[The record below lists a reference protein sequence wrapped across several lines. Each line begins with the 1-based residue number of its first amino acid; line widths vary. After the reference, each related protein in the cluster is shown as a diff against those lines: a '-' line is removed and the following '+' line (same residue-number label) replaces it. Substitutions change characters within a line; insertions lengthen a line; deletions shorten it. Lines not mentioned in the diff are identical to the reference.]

1 MWLWCMRKNRI
12 DSITRVSAKMAI
24 VLLSTAFFFFV
35 KWVDQCTSIFAD
47 CASKC
52 TYAIVH
58 FFSNL
63 PFKIFG
69 FFRCCRSSYS
79 SYMSLSQRGRRPS
92 SISTSING
100 TRVIGF
106 QVESNPDLVEYVL
119 SFQNFVHFW
128 GFTLLRGFHNSW
140 IIHYFLIFY
149 INYEVHIPLLN
160 GL

>member
-52 TYAIVH
+52 TYTIVH

-106 QVESNPDLVEYVL
+106 QVESNPDLVECSVFKIL
-119 SFQNFVHFW
+119 STIVR
-128 GFTLLRGFHNSW
+128 FTLLRGYHNFWTIELRSV
-140 IIHYFLIFY
+140 HYFQFFFY
-149 INYEVHIPLLN
+149 IN
-160 GL
+160 